1 MYLSAVPGAP
11 RAPGA
16 TPCAI
21 VRPVSDS
28 DAPATNPTKPRAPTT
43 DADPPRAPARL
54 PPSVTH
60 FGLSCVSLCVVLA
73 VMYLLR
79 VKAFPFPVPNPVMAL
94 CAAVAVPVVLLD
106 VLVLKVHL
114 RETTGLDWEK
124 PFEPAY
130 ARLATKLLGLV
141 ATLAPFA
148 LAYWVFPEYNGTF
161 YKPFYELLYHSWP
174 GLVLATI
181 VYFMVVDSH
190 MREPE
195 DAYYRLGRVVLFRN
209 DGPEKSGKKGEI
221 ANLYR
226 GWLVKAYF
234 FPLMFV
240 WLNNSTHNVVN
251 YDLSNASWD
260 NLRAYDFL
268 YQFIFFVDLVFSTV
282 GYALCFRPIDTHI
295 RTAEPTMLGWV
306 VALFCYEPFFSG
318 LMEKQYA
325 HYGGNNFDGWL
336 DPSQYPKVFEGRWLG
351 WLGGMIGPTRWH
363 DAVLTFRWVWVG
375 VVVALILV
383 YVLATIT
390 FGVRFSNLTHRGIL
404 TNGPFRYTKHPAYV
418 SKNLSWWM
426 TAVPFVITDD
436 LAHTVKRCLLLGVV
450 NFMYFMRAKT
460 EERHLSR
467 DPVYVEYALW
477 MNEHGWL
484 RFLGRIPIAGAIFRY
499 QPPAQAVPITGE
511 PYRYEIRAAE

>member
-1 MYLSAVPGAP
+1 M
-11 RAPGA
+11 
-16 TPCAI
+16 
-21 VRPVSDS
+21 
-28 DAPATNPTKPRAPTT
+28 
-43 DADPPRAPARL
+43 
-54 PPSVTH
+54 TH
-60 FGLSCVSLCVVLA
+60 FGLSVIALVVVLA

-79 VKAFPFPVPNPVMAL
+79 IKAVPVRNPVMLL

-114 RETTGLDWEK
+114 RGTTGIDWER
-124 PFEPAY
+124 PFVPAWD
-130 ARLATKLLGLV
+130 RVGTKLVGLV
-141 ATLAPFA
+141 ATLAPFG
-148 LAYWVFPEYNGTF
+148 LAYWAFPEYAGSF
-161 YKPFYELLYHSWP
+161 YSPFYELLLRSWP
-174 GLVLATI
+174 GLVIAALLYFTI
-181 VYFMVVDSH
+181 VDSH

-195 DAYYRLGRVVLFRN
+195 DAYFRLGRIILR
-209 DGPEKSGKKGEI
+209 KSARTGAKDVPLASPYPAQDAPLQPAAGVGEI
-221 ANLYR
+221 ANHYR

-251 YDLSNASWD
+251 YDLTTAAWG

-268 YQFIFFVDLVFSTV
+268 YDFIFFIDLVFTTV
-282 GYALCFRPIDTHI
+282 GYALCFRPLDTHI

-325 HYGGNNFDGWL
+325 HYGGNGFD
-336 DPSQYPKVFEGRWLG
+336 RWLS
-351 WLGGMIGPTRWH
+351 PFP
-363 DAVLTFRWVWVG
+363 TFRWIWAG
-375 VVVALILV
+375 IILALITV

-426 TAVPFVITDD
+426 TSVPFVLSDD
-436 LAHTVKRCLLLGVV
+436 LAHAVRRCLLLGVV
-450 NFMYFMRAKT
+450 NFIYFMRAKT

-467 DPVYVEYALW
+467 DPLYVEYASW

-484 RFLGRIPIAGAIFRY
+484 RFLNAIPFVRVLSHY
-499 QPPAQAVPITGE
+499 EPPAAVATAP
-511 PYRYEIRAAE
+511 PSSDYEGVAASPAE